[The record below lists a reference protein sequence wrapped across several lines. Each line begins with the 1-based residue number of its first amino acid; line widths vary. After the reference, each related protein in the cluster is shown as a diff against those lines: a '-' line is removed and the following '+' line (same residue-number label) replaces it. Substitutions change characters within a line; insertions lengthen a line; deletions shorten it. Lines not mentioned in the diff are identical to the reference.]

1 MRTVAEKVAVHSI
14 LQSHFGRNKWEKM
27 TDWRECFFNTE
38 YTIGVFKS
46 LNLRERIFE
55 IYF

>member
-1 MRTVAEKVAVHSI
+1 MRTVAEKVTVLFT